1 MPELPEVETVVRGL
15 REYILNRTITSVVV
29 TAPPYAIITSA
40 SFGKTPFGDGLSGN
54 SIQSISRRGKNILIS
69 LSGNLILW
77 VHLKMTGRFLWV
89 DKNRPAE
96 KHDLVRYSFANCD
109 HDLIFND
116 YRRFGRHRLF
126 TSDEIREQAGIKDLG
141 PEPLEISRDDFVRLC
156 RESKR
161 MIKPALLDQTF
172 LAGVGNIY
180 ADEALFASRI
190 HPKKSTHL
198 LTKEATMS
206 LHKNIQRIL
215 RMAIDRMGSSVDSYR
230 GINGESGTNQKYLKV
245 YGREGLPCKR
255 CRTKIKRV
263 VIGSRSTHF
272 CPLCQRA
279 PRRLT

>member
-15 REYILNRTITSVVV
+15 REHIHNRTIASVVV
-29 TAPPYAIITSA
+29 TAPPYSIAMGKSLDGK
-40 SFGKTPFGDGLSGN
+40 SFGSVLEGKSVQNIT
-54 SIQSISRRGKNILIS
+54 RRGKNILIS
-69 LSGNLILW
+69 LSGNLVLW

-89 DKNRPAE
+89 DKSHPAE
-96 KHDLVRYSFANCD
+96 KHDLVRYSFAECD

-126 TSDEIREQAGIKDLG
+126 TSGEIQEQSGISDLG
-141 PEPLEISRDDFVRLC
+141 PEPLEISCEEFLLLC

-198 LTKEATMS
+198 LRKEAATL

-215 RMAIDRMGSSVDSYR
+215 RTAIDRMGSSVDSYR

-245 YGREGLPCKR
+245 YGREGLPCRR

-272 CPLCQRA
+272 CPKCQRA
-279 PRRLT
+279 PRK